1 MHSGKTPQPKMPA
14 VRGIDATPA
23 EELSFVQKLE
33 KMKAIKQRE
42 APYPISRQSG
52 EYNVMTQPFYFN
64 T

>member
-1 MHSGKTPQPKMPA
+1 MPA